1 VAEGLVWAIDHGAD
15 VVNMSLQSNAG
26 GQLLRDA
33 VLYGE
38 ALNVPM
44 VAATGNNNLSMP
56 AFPARWPETIA
67 VAASTQSNLRWVNSN
82 YGAEVDLAAPGE
94 NVLSLTTTGGV
105 ISRSGTSMAA
115 PHVSGAV
122 LLMLAVNPA
131 LTNAQVRSILAAT
144 SVDMA
149 PAGVDQFTGAGRL
162 DAGAAVAM
170 AASLAPSPADLD
182 GDGDVDGADLG
193 ILLVGWGPCGSC
205 ASCPGDL
212 DGTCDIGGSDL
223 GALLSAWSPE

>member
-1 VAEGLVWAIDHGAD
+1 
-15 VVNMSLQSNAG
+15 
-26 GQLLRDA
+26 
-33 VLYGE
+33 
-38 ALNVPM
+38 
-44 VAATGNNNLSMP
+44 
-56 AFPARWPETIA
+56 
-67 VAASTQSNLRWVNSN
+67 
-82 YGAEVDLAAPGE
+82 
-94 NVLSLTTTGGV
+94 
-105 ISRSGTSMAA
+105 
-115 PHVSGAV
+115 
-122 LLMLAVNPA
+122 MLAVNPA